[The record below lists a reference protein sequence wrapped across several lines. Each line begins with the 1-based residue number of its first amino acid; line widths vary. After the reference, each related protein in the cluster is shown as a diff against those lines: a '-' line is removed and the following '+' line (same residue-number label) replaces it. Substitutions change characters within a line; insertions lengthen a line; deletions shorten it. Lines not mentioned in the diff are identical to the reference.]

1 MESWTLKEMN
11 LFHLWGLLLAKNR
24 IFAFSLAFVCL
35 HSHSAVSDSL
45 QPHGLY
51 PTRLLCPWDSP
62 GYWSGLPC
70 PPPGNL
76 PNSGLKPASLTSP
89 ALVGRFFITST
100 TWEAQYNHAFVPKYL
115 IFK

>member
-62 GYWSGLPC
+62 GKNTGVGCHFLLQGSFPTL
-70 PPPGNL
+70 
-76 PNSGLKPASLTSP
+76 GLKLHLLWLLHWQVKFLPLSHLESP
-89 ALVGRFFITST
+89 
-100 TWEAQYNHAFVPKYL
+100 L
-115 IFK
+115 IAILGKE